1 MYQKEETFAASGTL
15 ELGDAMPGSVSRWR
29 VQVIDEGSWSGSVTP
44 KHTLVGSGETK
55 VTGPGYVDL
64 SDPSTNI
71 DPSSSPITAAGEY
84 LVEASGS
91 DVDLAVVVSAGSV
104 TVRAVALRG

>member
-1 MYQKEETFAASGTL
+1 MFQHEETFDADGTL
-15 ELGDAMPGSVSRWR
+15 QLGDAMPGSVARWR

-44 KHTLVGSGETK
+44 QHTMAGSGETK
-55 VTGPGYVDL
+55 ITGPGYVNL
-64 SDPSTNI
+64 SDPATNI

-91 DVDLAVVVSAGSV
+91 DVELDVVVSAGSV
-104 TVRAVALRG
+104 TVRAAGLRG